1 MIRAVASP
9 LVVDEVPFMAER
21 CVVGTCTGFMMM
33 MMLRVKKREAI

>member
-1 MIRAVASP
+1 MLLAEPSP

-33 MMLRVKKREAI
+33 MLRVKKRGAI